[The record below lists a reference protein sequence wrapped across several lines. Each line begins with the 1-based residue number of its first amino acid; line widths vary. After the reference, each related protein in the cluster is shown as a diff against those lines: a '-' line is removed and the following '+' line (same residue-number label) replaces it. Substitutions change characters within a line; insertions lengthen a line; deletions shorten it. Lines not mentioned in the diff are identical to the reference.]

1 MTDSGEND
9 TEDVHEI
16 WLAPEFEDGE
26 RGNGVSGHS
35 VPEGSIAVEQLG
47 DGQYRCRPAAEVIG
61 WRIICDCYTEPWQMK
76 PTVWIGPQL
85 WKRVPSKALE
95 NLSAAKVYAADTDV
109 VDVGWR
115 EDVQDAMRAYWQR
128 EHMAEADAFR
138 AIRTAS
144 RSVKEATA
152 ALTEAVTTARGI
164 GLSWSKIGD
173 AAEMSTQSAHE
184 RWSNRG
190 ETARGKSRQA
200 KFSDLAPSAKGVL

>member
-1 MTDSGEND
+1 MTDGGEND

-26 RGNGVSGHS
+26 RGNGVSGGS
-35 VPEGSIAVEQLG
+35 IPEGSIAV
-47 DGQYRCRPAAEVIG
+47 DGPVGGEYRCRPAAEVIG

-95 NLSAAKVYAADTDV
+95 NLSAAKVFATDTDV

-115 EDVQDAMRAYWQR
+115 EDVQDATRAYWRR
-128 EHMAEADAFR
+128 EHMAEADAFA

-152 ALTEAVTTARGI
+152 ALSEAVAAARNA
-164 GLSWSKIGD
+164 GLSWSKIGE
-173 AAEMSTQSAHE
+173 AAEMSGQSAHE
-184 RWSNRG
+184 RWSKRG
-190 ETARGKSRQA
+190 ETLPGKSRRA
-200 KFSDLAPSAKGVL
+200 KFSDLGRHE